1 MADSLFLE
9 AHHDSCIWLIRL
21 LNSNQMIRPFHLRD
35 LPLVIR
41 LGEQGVILEAEA
53 ALTSSP
59 HPVRSALVNMII
71 GGDYATFVWR
81 SDKGREQAFVQI
93 GLEQESHS
101 ARLAC
106 LGASPPSETTEG
118 DLQIDED
125 IWLSLLDELVVVAG
139 QHGAH
144 NLIAE
149 ASETGPE
156 LPVLRKACFAVYTR
170 QDIWTTQQTPEGDIP
185 VELRLRQ
192 SVDDWDIQVLYS
204 NIVPGLIQSV
214 EPTPRL
220 DRGQNWVL
228 YEEGELAAF
237 IHLNA
242 GRAATWMRLLIHPN
256 ARSKPREIIR
266 AAARIV
272 SPSPKNTLFCSIRR
286 YQSWLQDP
294 LEQAGFEIWGS
305 QAVMIRHIAQP
316 IEKPAPAAIGML
328 DAQPVPGSSS
338 LVQGF
343 GHTNGDG

>member
-1 MADSLFLE
+1 
-9 AHHDSCIWLIRL
+9 
-21 LNSNQMIRPFHLRD
+21 MIRPFHLRD

-59 HPVRSALVNMII
+59 HPVRSALVNMIV
-71 GGDYATFVWR
+71 GGEYATYVWR
-81 SDKGREQAFVQI
+81 SDKGRDQAFVQI
-93 GLEQESHS
+93 GWAQGSNS

-106 LGASPPSETTEG
+106 LGASPLGENDEDDP
-118 DLQIDED
+118 QINED
-125 IWLSLLDELVVVAG
+125 IWLALLDELVALAG
-139 QHGAH
+139 KHGAY

-156 LPVLRKACFAVYTR
+156 LPVLRKACFAIYTR
-170 QDIWTTQQTPEGDIP
+170 QDIWITDRTPEGDIP
-185 VELRLRQ
+185 VELRPRQ
-192 SVDDWDIQVLYS
+192 SADDWDVQVLYS

-214 EPTPRL
+214 EPTPSL

-228 YEEGELAAF
+228 YEKGELAAF
-237 IHLNA
+237 IHMNV
-242 GRAATWMRLLIHPN
+242 GHSATWMRLLIHPN
-256 ARSKPREIIR
+256 ARSKPREIIK

-272 SPSPKNTLFCSIRR
+272 SPSSNNTLYCSIRR

-294 LEQAGFEIWGS
+294 LEQAGFTMWGS

-316 IEKPAPAAIGML
+316 VEKRVPAVKGVL
-328 DAQPVPGSSS
+328 DAQPVPGSST

-343 GHTNGDG
+343 SQTNGDGYRNR

>member
-1 MADSLFLE
+1 
-9 AHHDSCIWLIRL
+9 
-21 LNSNQMIRPFHLRD
+21 MIRPFDLRD

-41 LGEQGVILEAEA
+41 LGEQGIILEAET

-71 GGDYATFVWR
+71 GGDYATYVWR
-81 SDKGREQAFVQI
+81 SETGKDQAFVQI
-93 GLEQESHS
+93 GMEPGSHS

-106 LGASPPSETTEG
+106 LGASPLEEDAESEA
-118 DLQIDED
+118 QIDED
-125 IWLSLLDELVVVAG
+125 TWLSMLDDLVVVAG
-139 QHGAH
+139 QQGAH

-156 LPVLRKACFAVYTR
+156 LPVLRRACFAVYTR

-192 SVDDWDIQVLYS
+192 PVNDWDVQVLYS

-214 EPTPRL
+214 EPSPRL
-220 DRGQNWVL
+220 DHGQNWVL

-237 IHLNA
+237 IQLNA

-256 ARSKPREIIR
+256 ARSKPREVIK
-266 AAARIV
+266 AAMRIV
-272 SPSPKNTLFCSIRR
+272 SPSQKNTLYCSIRR

-294 LEQAGFEIWGS
+294 LEQAGFTIWGS

-316 IEKPAPAAIGML
+316 VEKPAPVTKGVL

-338 LVQGF
+338 FIQGF
-343 GHTNGDG
+343 SRSNGDG

>member
-1 MADSLFLE
+1 
-9 AHHDSCIWLIRL
+9 
-21 LNSNQMIRPFHLRD
+21 MIRPFHLRD

-53 ALTSSP
+53 AITSSP

-71 GGDYATFVWR
+71 GGDYSTYVWR
-81 SDKGREQAFVQI
+81 SEKGRDQAFVQI
-93 GLEQESHS
+93 GLEQGCSS

-106 LGASPPSETTEG
+106 LGASPPADAEESESQVNEDVWLAVLD
-118 DLQIDED
+118 DL
-125 IWLSLLDELVVVAG
+125 VKVAG
-139 QHGAH
+139 QYGAH

-149 ASETGPE
+149 ASETGSE
-156 LPVLRKACFAVYTR
+156 LPILRRANFAIYTR
-170 QDIWTTQQTPEGDIP
+170 QDIWTTNEMPEGDIP
-185 VELRLRQ
+185 VDLRPRKP
-192 SVDDWDIQVLYS
+192 DNDWDVQVLYS

-214 EPTPRL
+214 EPNPRL

-228 YEEGELAAF
+228 YEGGELAAF

-266 AAARIV
+266 AAVRIV
-272 SPSPKNTLFCSIRR
+272 SPSPKNTLFCCIRR
-286 YQSWLQDP
+286 YQSWLQGP
-294 LEQAGFEIWGS
+294 LEQAGFSIWGS

-316 IEKPAPAAIGML
+316 IAMPAPVTKAVL

-343 GHTNGDG
+343 GRTNGEG